1 MTRSVCSI
9 TFALLGSAFACSQ
22 SSDHN
27 PEAEATAAR
36 SQTAP
41 TKAAPP
47 AQTGPLMPIMAGQG
61 VGAIRLGANQH
72 TIERLMGA
80 PCEVDTGTLC
90 RYVTRGIDFHLLNG
104 ELSWIHV
111 QRAGRP
117 AGRGFRGEPLQF
129 SFFRGAIPPDIR
141 LGMTPK
147 AVQEALGKPG
157 RVEPVPQPNPTTLVE
172 RHYYPGLVAEYD
184 RYTNGKLILGGVRVV
199 KSES

>member
-1 MTRSVCSI
+1 MTRSLCSI
-9 TFALLGSAFACSQ
+9 AFVLLGSLLGCSQ
-22 SSDHN
+22 SSEHN
-27 PEAEATAAR
+27 PAEAAAVP

-41 TKAAPP
+41 TKATV
-47 AQTGPLMPIMAGQG
+47 AQTGPLMPIMAGLG

-80 PCEVDTGTLC
+80 PCEVGTATLC
-90 RYVTRGIDFHLLNG
+90 RYVNRGIDFHLLNG

-129 SFFRGAIPPDIR
+129 GFFRGAIPPDIR
-141 LGMTPK
+141 LGMIPK

-157 RVEPVPQPNPTTLVE
+157 RVEQVAQPNPTTLVE

-184 RYTNGKLILGGVRVV
+184 RYSNGKLILGGVRIV
-199 KSES
+199 KNES